1 MLCNSAVKNRRAT
14 CRISALNFPYEFDIL
29 IGLRRIQLYRTSKKH
44 DVSWLVLTAIVFG
57 SHSHSRR
64 NRDSGLARPIK
75 CIWNFGF
82 THSIASSPHS
92 HHASAAT
99 SHVWLSSILAPILA
113 VLGSPRR
120 ARVPS
125 LPVRLIL
132 AGQNAS
138 FFAHSATAPSVLLVQ
153 LSTLRGILPCARRV
167 GGMLRP
173 PIGRFG

>member
-1 MLCNSAVKNRRAT
+1 MGKSSATVIIFFGLSAACNSAVKNRRAT

-82 THSIASSPHS
+82 RLTLHREQPAQPSRVSRDVARMAVVNSRSDTCGTRLSASCQSPEF
-92 HHASAAT
+92 ASALDT
-99 SHVWLSSILAPILA
+99 SWAECIFF
-113 VLGSPRR
+113 R
-120 ARVPS
+120 A
-125 LPVRLIL
+125 
-132 AGQNAS
+132 
-138 FFAHSATAPSVLLVQ
+138 
-153 LSTLRGILPCARRV
+153 
-167 GGMLRP
+167 
-173 PIGRFG
+173 FGNGA